1 MGIPERKQRE
11 RLMRREEI
19 QAAAK
24 KVFLEKGFKGATIED
39 IAVEA
44 EVSVGTIYLY
54 FTTKE
59 ELYASLNL
67 NTITT
72 YEKAVTGL
80 ALRKD
85 MEPEDKFDF
94 AWNGLYDIFCSDP
107 VGLRGLLH
115 TQVEGSFN
123 LLSPEM
129 MVSLN
134 KGGQSALLKLASIV
148 REAMDEGVFSDDNE
162 VVIADILWA
171 LFTGL
176 VIWEGAKKM
185 NDPKK
190 DYLKSTLEKS
200 LEIIKY
206 GLVKKAK

>member
-11 RLMRREEI
+11 REMRREEI

-24 KVFLEKGFKGATIED
+24 NVFLEKGFKGATMED
-39 IAVEA
+39 IAFEA

-54 FTTKE
+54 FKTKE

-67 NTITT
+67 STISS
-72 YEKAVTGL
+72 YEKAVAVL
-80 ALRKD
+80 VSRKD
-85 MEPEDKFDF
+85 MKSEEKLDF
-94 AWNGLYDIFCSDP
+94 AWRGLHDIFCSDP

-123 LLSPEM
+123 LLSPEV

-134 KGGQSALLKLASIV
+134 RSGQRALLKLASVIKGG
-148 REAMDEGVFSDDNE
+148 MDEGVFSNGNE

-176 VIWEGAKKM
+176 VIWEGAKRM
-185 NDPKK
+185 TDPKK
-190 DYLKSTLEKS
+190 DYLKPTLERA
-200 LEIIKY
+200 LEIIKH
-206 GLVKKAK
+206 GIKK